1 MNKIIEK
8 YSNVDYRVLSIE
20 TCKDEYD
27 QLAKELQLR
36 RELGLNN
43 EYEVFGENIES
54 ISIKCGFEAITVI
67 VLFVPYM
74 TEEKLKLSKK
84 SNLSSH
90 ACSIDYHRIVKDL
103 MNEMVVDLKNIYP
116 ENSYYTQCDNGPYN
130 ERFFAIKSGLGKKSI
145 NSTII
150 NDIYGSYGFIGIII
164 TDAVIKEYTTQE
176 KHCNRCNKCI
186 KKCPSKAISSESA
199 DFNRCISYLTQK
211 KKLSET
217 EEELLKLQTKIFGCD
232 ICQEVC
238 PENKNK
244 KYSNI
249 EDFNRDLLYNIELED
264 IEYLSNREF
273 KRKFSDRNF
282 SWKGKSIVVRNIT
295 IGRRK

>member
-8 YSNVDYRVLSIE
+8 YDNVDYRVLSIE
-20 TCKDEYD
+20 SCKDEYD
-27 QLAKELQLR
+27 KFTKELQDR
-36 RELGLNN
+36 RRCGLNN
-43 EYEVFGENIES
+43 EYEVFGDTIDS
-54 ISIKCGFEAITVI
+54 ISIKCGFQAITAI
-67 VLFVPYM
+67 VLFIPYM
-74 TEEKLKLSKK
+74 TEEKMKLSKK

-90 ACSIDYHRIVKDL
+90 ACSMDYHLIAKNLMSNIV
-103 MNEMVVDLKNIYP
+103 MDLKNEYP
-116 ENSYYTQCDNGPYN
+116 ENNYYIQCDNGPYN

-150 NDIYGSYGFIGIII
+150 NDIYGSYGFIGLII
-164 TDAVIKEYTTQE
+164 TDAMIKEYKTQE
-176 KHCNRCNKCI
+176 KHCNHCGECI
-186 KKCPSKAISSESA
+186 KKCPSKAISSEGI

-211 KKLSET
+211 KKLSES
-217 EEELLKLQTKIFGCD
+217 EEQLLKSQNKIFGCD
-232 ICQEVC
+232 VCQEVC

-249 EDFNRDLLYNIELED
+249 EDFKRDLLYNIELED

-282 SWKGKSIVVRNIT
+282 SWKGKNIIARNIS
-295 IGRRK
+295 IGRGK